1 MSFVHLHTHSEYS
14 LLDGA
19 SRISDM
25 IRTAVET
32 GMPAMAL
39 TDHGVLYGAVD
50 FYLQARAA
58 GINPILGQEVYVAA
72 RSYTQKEGR
81 ADRDPHHL
89 ILLVKDLT
97 GYRNLIML
105 SSIAHLE
112 GYYYKPR
119 IDKELLARHSE
130 GLIALSSC
138 LGGEVASRLLEG
150 DAAAAEQAALDYRRI
165 FGDDYFLEI
174 QDHGLEEQARV
185 NEGLAALA
193 RKTGIPLVAT
203 NDSHYTRQ
211 DDAEAHDILLC
222 LQTGTV
228 VSDPKRMRFHND
240 QFYLKSPAEMQERF
254 RDFPEAVANTLRIA
268 ERCNLTLET
277 RQLLPRFEVPSGH
290 TAEGYLRT
298 LVEAGLRRRY
308 PAITPAV
315 RDRFEMEFG
324 VIEEMGYAAY
334 FLIVSDFIEY
344 ARTHGVA
351 VGPGRGSAAGS
362 IVSYALGIT
371 TLDPLQHGLIFER
384 FLNRERISMPDI
396 DIDFDDRN
404 RDRVIDYVAQRYGQ
418 DHVAQII
425 TFGTMKARAVIR
437 DVGRALDVPL
447 RDVDHLAKLVPPQLN
462 MTLEKAVQ
470 MVPELAAAEQDPAYA
485 RLLKNARKLEG
496 LVRHA
501 STHAAGIVIAPEPLH
516 RVVPLQASI
525 TRGDRNGNGNGQ
537 VKRAVMTQYEM
548 NAVQKIGLLKMDFL
562 GLRNLSIIE
571 DCLRNIEQTQAR
583 RLDLAEIPWDDPAT
597 FRLLQAGDTNGV
609 FQLESPG
616 LRRLL
621 VDMRPT
627 SFEDITAANG
637 LFRPGPLEGGLVDQ
651 FVKRKHGEQEIV
663 YPLPELEPI
672 LKETYGVI
680 VYQEQVMQIASRL
693 AGFSL
698 GEADVLR
705 AAMGKKKKEEMAKMR
720 VKFIA
725 GATQRG
731 VTEAKATEIFDLMAF
746 FAGYGFNKSHSAS
759 YAVLS
764 YQTAYLKANYP
775 LEYLAA
781 LLNNEAGNADRVA
794 AAVLDCHARGIEVL
808 PPDVNRSQAGFTVED
823 GRIRYGLAVIK
834 NVGTHAVD
842 LLIAA
847 RTAKGP
853 FTSMLDLSVRVDPR
867 ELNKR
872 VLESLVRSGA
882 TDCLGERGQLLA
894 SIDRVSD
901 RAAQIIQERESGQTS
916 LFGMLPE
923 ANELDDPRVGLVEGV
938 PPMPQDERLR
948 GEKELLGLYVS
959 DHPLRQIEQALHARV
974 DTYANEITPEME
986 NLEVRVGGMIK
997 AIRPV
1002 ITRSGKAMA
1011 FVQLE
1016 DLTSTI
1022 EVIVFP
1028 RVYEERRL
1036 LLEPDRV
1043 VIVRGKVD
1051 ARAAGGGTAEDEERT
1066 ETPKVLA
1073 DDVMAFD
1080 DRDQNGWTRNQVV
1093 HLDVPAE
1100 SAPDQLARLEE
1111 ALRAC
1116 PGPDRV
1122 VLHLQREDGVADME
1136 LGERFRV
1143 QGGGP
1148 AGERAQREIN
1158 AIFGRPV
1165 WRVEV
1170 IRRKAP
1176 ERQPNGRQ
1184 RQLAS
1189 SPV

>member
-50 FYLQARAA
+50 FYVQARAA
-58 GINPILGQEVYVAA
+58 GINPILGQEVYVAT
-72 RSYTQKEGR
+72 RSYAQKEGR

-89 ILLVKDLT
+89 ILLVKDVI

-119 IDKELLARHSE
+119 IDKELLARHHE
-130 GLIALSSC
+130 GLIALSGC
-138 LGGEVASRLLEG
+138 LGGEVAARLLEG
-150 DAAAAEQAALDYRRI
+150 DAAAAELAALEYRRI
-165 FGDDYFLEI
+165 FGEDYFLEI
-174 QDHGLEEQARV
+174 QDHGMEDQARV
-185 NEGLAALA
+185 IEGLQALS
-193 RKTGIPLVAT
+193 RTTGIPLVAT
-203 NDSHYTRQ
+203 NDSHYTRK

-240 QFYLKSPAEMQERF
+240 EFYLKSPAEMAERF
-254 RDFPEAVANTLRIA
+254 RDFPEAVANTVRIA
-268 ERCNLTLET
+268 QRCDLKLET
-277 RQLLPRFEVPSGH
+277 RPLLPRFEVPSGQ
-290 TAEGYLRT
+290 TAEAYLRR
-298 LVEAGLRRRY
+298 LAEEGLRKRY
-308 PAITPAV
+308 AEITPAIQ
-315 RDRFEMEFG
+315 DRFETEFG
-324 VIEEMGYAAY
+324 VIEEMGYAPY

-362 IVSYALGIT
+362 IVSYGLGIT
-371 TLDPLQHGLIFER
+371 TLDPLRHGLIFER

-404 RDRVIDYVAQRYGQ
+404 RDRVIEYVAQRYGQ

-462 MTLEKAVQ
+462 MTLDKAVQ
-470 MVPELAAAEQDPAYA
+470 MVPELAAAEQDPVYA

-501 STHAAGIVIAPEPLH
+501 STHAAGIVIAPDPLH
-516 RVVPLQASI
+516 RFVPLQASI
-525 TRGDRNGNGNGQ
+525 TRGDRTGNGQQ

-571 DCLRNIEQTQAR
+571 DCLRNIEQTQGKH
-583 RLDLAEIPWDDPAT
+583 LDLEEIPWDDPAT
-597 FRLLQAGDTNGV
+597 FRLLQAADTNGV

-627 SFEDITAANG
+627 SFEDITAAIA

-651 FVKRKHGEQEIV
+651 FIKCKHGEREIV

-705 AAMGKKKKEEMAKMR
+705 AAMGKKKKDEMAKMR
-720 VKFIA
+720 VKFIE

-746 FAGYGFNKSHSAS
+746 FAGYGFNKSHSAA
-759 YAVLS
+759 YAVIS
-764 YQTAYLKANYP
+764 YQTAYLKANHP

-781 LLNNEAGNADRVA
+781 LLNNEAGNYDRVA

-808 PPDVNRSQAGFTVED
+808 APDVNCSESGFTVQE
-823 GRIRYGLAVIK
+823 GKIRYGLAVIK
-834 NVGTHAVD
+834 NVGAHAVE
-842 LLIAA
+842 LLLADRA
-847 RTAKGP
+847 AKGP
-853 FTSMLDLSVRVDPR
+853 FTSMLDLCVRADPR

-882 TDCLGERGQLLA
+882 LEGLGERGRLLA
-894 SIDRVSD
+894 SIDRVCD

-923 ANELDDPRVGLVEGV
+923 ANELDDPAAGLHEGV
-938 PPMPQDERLR
+938 PPMPQDERLK

-959 DHPLRQIEQALHARV
+959 DHPLRHIEQEMHARV
-974 DTYANEITPEME
+974 DTYANEITAEME

-1028 RVYEERRL
+1028 RVYEDRRL
-1036 LLEPDRV
+1036 LLEADRV

-1051 ARAAGGGTAEDEERT
+1051 ARSTSGGDEDERAEA
-1066 ETPKVLA
+1066 PKVLA
-1073 DDVMAFD
+1073 DDILAFD
-1080 DRDQNGWTRNQVV
+1080 DPGHDEWVRNQVV

-1100 SAPDQLARLEE
+1100 IAAGQLARLEE
-1111 ALRAC
+1111 VLMAC

-1122 VLHLQREDGVADME
+1122 VLHLQREGGTADME

-1158 AIFGRPV
+1158 DLFGRPV

-1176 ERQPNGRQ
+1176 ERQPNGRP
-1184 RQLAS
+1184 RALAS
-1189 SPV
+1189 VPS